1 MWVKLAAGKNK
12 SMSRINWKSCWKSQI
27 STGDYVA
34 QGYKAPRLDTAGVSC
49 HSSKWLAI
57 AYLISVNFYW
67 ILLSSKFAEQ
77 FVSFEQPPTPRH
89 PMIISSPH
97 FCFLFSP
104 LLGFPTSFFLSH
116 SLSLLPPLCCIAS
129 VQPRP
134 YRTTYPSN
142 SDIRPFSV
150 RMKEI
155 QFLDVEKSSGD
166 WRSWR

>member
-12 SMSRINWKSCWKSQI
+12 SMSRMNWKSCQI

-34 QGYKAPRLDTAGVSC
+34 KGYKAPRLDTAGVSC
-49 HSSKWLAI
+49 HISMWLAI
-57 AYLISVNFYW
+57 AYLLYCYLQSLQN
-67 ILLSSKFAEQ
+67 
-77 FVSFEQPPTPRH
+77 SFLALNKVPPPSIKWSFRL
-89 PMIISSPH
+89 PH
-97 FCFLFSP
+97 FRFSF
-104 LLGFPTSFFLSH
+104 FPSAGLPYFFLSF
-116 SLSLLPPLCCIAS
+116 PLCCIAS

-155 QFLDVEKSSGD
+155 QFLDVEKGSGD